1 MSPKKLMVWR
11 GVAWY
16 VVEKFGNRWYRTV
29 WLGPA
34 CRTNLGQC
42 FGWWTRPDSNREPTD
57 YESAALTIELRV
69 LESHRSTRPLIHQ
82 GYQIGTRKGASN
94 TRQPGT
100 MPAST
105 HRTSRIVRTSPVDA
119 IAPQRRPRP
128 PQRRYSPVPPCLIVA
143 AVITVITVINTPV
156 PSRTGR

>member
-1 MSPKKLMVWR
+1 
-11 GVAWY
+11 
-16 VVEKFGNRWYRTV
+16 
-29 WLGPA
+29 
-34 CRTNLGQC
+34 
-42 FGWWTRPDSNREPTD
+42 
-57 YESAALTIELRV
+57 
-69 LESHRSTRPLIHQ
+69 
-82 GYQIGTRKGASN
+82 
-94 TRQPGT
+94 

>member
-1 MSPKKLMVWR
+1 MNLRPTDYESEKAHGLAWR

-16 VVEKFGNRWYRTV
+16 VVEKYGNRWYRTV

-69 LESHRSTRPLIHQ
+69 LESHRSTWSLIRRACKSPNHHETNRR
-82 GYQIGTRKGASN
+82 Y
-94 TRQPGT
+94 
-100 MPAST
+100 PAST
-105 HRTSRIVRTSPVDA
+105 HRTLSVRSPAHGSRKTAGLVGTFQTGRSPV
-119 IAPQRRPRP
+119 QKSSRWSVG
-128 PQRRYSPVPPCLIVA
+128 SPFPSL
-143 AVITVITVINTPV
+143 TTGTP
-156 PSRTGR
+156 GL